1 MKAVTATDETHET
14 ANDGTGAPDLAGG
27 GRLSQSDLDSILLA
41 VENPVRRK
49 IIRRLSEEPG
59 YQLQL
64 SKELGLSQ
72 QLVAKHLDSMED
84 AGFVSSMLETSPRGP
99 KRKEYL
105 LRRSVSITI
114 DFAPSLFR
122 TRVFSFGASPGVM
135 EDSESSALI
144 ARMND
149 VLRYP
154 DEAAK
159 IGPLGEIISDLER
172 KLKQMEEERA
182 VLLYLRNLAMTEA
195 ARASGAFRG
204 TNRRKILHYLLREQN
219 DSVNRMSTTLGL
231 REQIVGDILV
241 EIEKELLEDRG
252 EEEEN

>member
-1 MKAVTATDETHET
+1 M
-14 ANDGTGAPDLAGG
+14 
-27 GRLSQSDLDSILLA
+27 SQSDLDSILLA
-41 VENPVRRK
+41 VENPARRK
-49 IIRRLSEEPG
+49 IFRRLSEQPG

-64 SKELGLSQ
+64 SRELGLSQ

-84 AGFVSSMLETSPRGP
+84 AGFVTSMLETSPRGP

-105 LRRSVSITI
+105 LRKSVSITI

-122 TRVFSFGASPGVM
+122 TRVFSFGASPGVV
-135 EDSESSALI
+135 EDSESYALI

-149 VLRYP
+149 VLRSP
-154 DEAAK
+154 DEAAR

-172 KLKQMEEERA
+172 KLRLMEEERA

-204 TNRRKILHYLLREQN
+204 RDRRKTLHYLLREQN
-219 DSVNRMSTTLGL
+219 DNLNRMSTTLGL
-231 REQIVGDILV
+231 REQIVGNILV
-241 EIEKELLEDRG
+241 EIEKELSAENDDG
-252 EEEEN
+252 DEEEN

>member
-1 MKAVTATDETHET
+1 M
-14 ANDGTGAPDLAGG
+14 
-27 GRLSQSDLDSILLA
+27 SQSDLDSILLA

-122 TRVFSFGASPGVM
+122 TRVFSFGASPGVV
-135 EDSESSALI
+135 EDSEGSALI

-149 VLRYP
+149 VLRSP
-154 DEAAK
+154 DEAAR
-159 IGPLGEIISDLER
+159 IGPLGEIISDLDR
-172 KLKQMEEERA
+172 KLRQMEEERA

-195 ARASGAFRG
+195 ARASGSFRG
-204 TNRRKILHYLLREQN
+204 RDRRKTLQYLLREQN
-219 DSVNRMSTTLGL
+219 DSLNRMSTTLGL

-241 EIEKELLEDRG
+241 EIEKELSDESDG
-252 EEEEN
+252 DEE

>member
-1 MKAVTATDETHET
+1 M
-14 ANDGTGAPDLAGG
+14 
-27 GRLSQSDLDSILLA
+27 SQSDLDSILLA

-49 IIRRLSEEPG
+49 IFRRLSEEPG

-64 SKELGLSQ
+64 SRELGLSQ
-72 QLVAKHLDSMED
+72 PLVAKHLDSMED
-84 AGFVSSMLETSPRGP
+84 AGFVTSMLETSPRGP

-122 TRVFSFGASPGVM
+122 TRVFSFGASPGVA

-149 VLRYP
+149 ALRSP
-154 DEAAK
+154 DDAAR
-159 IGPLGEIISDLER
+159 IGPLGEIISDLDR
-172 KLKQMEEERA
+172 KLRQMEEERA

-204 TNRRKILHYLLREQN
+204 RDRRKALHYLLREQN
-219 DSVNRMSTTLGL
+219 DNLNRMSTTLGL

-241 EIEKELLEDRG
+241 EIEKELSDENDDRD
-252 EEEEN
+252 EVEN

>member
-1 MKAVTATDETHET
+1 M
-14 ANDGTGAPDLAGG
+14 
-27 GRLSQSDLDSILLA
+27 SQSDLDSILVA

-49 IIRRLSEEPG
+49 ILRRLSEEPG

-64 SKELGLSQ
+64 SRELGLSQ

-122 TRVFSFGASPGVM
+122 TRVFSFGASPGVA

-149 VLRYP
+149 ALRSP
-154 DEAAK
+154 DDAAR
-159 IGPLGEIISDLER
+159 IGPLGEIISDLDR
-172 KLKQMEEERA
+172 KLRQMEEERA

-204 TNRRKILHYLLREQN
+204 RDRRKTLHYLLREQN
-219 DSVNRMSTTLGL
+219 DNLNRMSTTLGL
-231 REQIVGDILV
+231 REQIVGDILA
-241 EIEKELLEDRG
+241 EIEKELSDENDDG
-252 EEEEN
+252 NEEEN

>member
-1 MKAVTATDETHET
+1 M
-14 ANDGTGAPDLAGG
+14 
-27 GRLSQSDLDSILLA
+27 SQSDLDSILLA
-41 VENPVRRK
+41 VENPARRK
-49 IIRRLSEEPG
+49 IFRRLSEQPG

-64 SKELGLSQ
+64 SRELGLSQ

-84 AGFVSSMLETSPRGP
+84 AGFVTSMLETSPRGP

-105 LRRSVSITI
+105 LRKSVSITI

-122 TRVFSFGASPGVM
+122 TRVFSFGASPGVV

-149 VLRYP
+149 VLRSP
-154 DEAAK
+154 DEAAR

-172 KLKQMEEERA
+172 KLRLMEEERA

-204 TNRRKILHYLLREQN
+204 RDRRKTLHYLLREQN
-219 DSVNRMSTTLGL
+219 DNLNRMSTTLGL
-231 REQIVGDILV
+231 REQIVGNILV
-241 EIEKELLEDRG
+241 EIEKELSAENDDG
-252 EEEEN
+252 DEEEN

>member
-1 MKAVTATDETHET
+1 M
-14 ANDGTGAPDLAGG
+14 
-27 GRLSQSDLDSILLA
+27 SQSDLDSILVA

-64 SKELGLSQ
+64 SRELGLSQ

-122 TRVFSFGASPGVM
+122 TRVFSFGASPGVV

-149 VLRYP
+149 VLRSP
-154 DEAAK
+154 DEAAR

-172 KLKQMEEERA
+172 KLRLMEEERA

-204 TNRRKILHYLLREQN
+204 RDRRKTLHYLLREQN
-219 DSVNRMSTTLGL
+219 DNLNRMSTTLGL

-241 EIEKELLEDRG
+241 EIEKELSDESDG
-252 EEEEN
+252 DEEEN

>member
-1 MKAVTATDETHET
+1 MA
-14 ANDGTGAPDLAGG
+14 
-27 GRLSQSDLDSILLA
+27 QSDLDSILLT
-41 VENPVRRK
+41 VENPIRRR

-64 SKELGLSQ
+64 SRELGLSQ

-84 AGFVSSMLETSPRGP
+84 AGFVASIFETSPRGP

-122 TRVFSFGASPGVM
+122 TRVFSFGAIPGVK
-135 EDSESSALI
+135 EDSDSASLI

-154 DEAAK
+154 DEVSK
-159 IGPLGEIISDLER
+159 VGTLGEIISDVDR
-172 KLKQMEEERA
+172 KLKQMEEGRA
-182 VLLYLRNLAMTEA
+182 VLLYLRHLAMTEA
-195 ARASGAFRG
+195 ARASNSFRKKD
-204 TNRRKILHYLLREQN
+204 RRKMLKYLLHEQD
-219 DSVNRMSTTLGL
+219 DSVNTISASLGL
-231 REQIVGDILV
+231 QEQTVGDIV
-241 EIEKELLEDRG
+241 DEIEKEFS
-252 EEEEN
+252 

>member
-1 MKAVTATDETHET
+1 
-14 ANDGTGAPDLAGG
+14 
-27 GRLSQSDLDSILLA
+27 LSQSDLDSILLA

-84 AGFVSSMLETSPRGP
+84 AGFVTSMLETSPRGP

-149 VLRYP
+149 ALRSP
-154 DEAAK
+154 DEAAR

-172 KLKQMEEERA
+172 KLRQMEEERA

-195 ARASGAFRG
+195 ARARGTFRG
-204 TNRRKILHYLLREQN
+204 RDRRKTLQYLLREQN
-219 DSVNRMSTTLGL
+219 DGLYRMSTTLGL

-241 EIEKELLEDRG
+241 QIEKELSDENENQNED
-252 EEEEN
+252 EN

>member
-1 MKAVTATDETHET
+1 M
-14 ANDGTGAPDLAGG
+14 
-27 GRLSQSDLDSILLA
+27 SQSDLDSILLA

-49 IIRRLSEEPG
+49 IFRRLSEEPG

-122 TRVFSFGASPGVM
+122 TRVFSFGASPGVV
-135 EDSESSALI
+135 EDSEGSALI

-149 VLRYP
+149 VLRSP
-154 DEAAK
+154 DEAAR
-159 IGPLGEIISDLER
+159 IGPLGEIISDLDR
-172 KLKQMEEERA
+172 KLRQMEEERA

-195 ARASGAFRG
+195 ARASGSFRG
-204 TNRRKILHYLLREQN
+204 RDRRKTLQYLLREQN
-219 DSVNRMSTTLGL
+219 DSLNRMSTTLGL

-241 EIEKELLEDRG
+241 EIEKELSDEN
-252 EEEEN
+252 ENQNEEEN

>member
-1 MKAVTATDETHET
+1 M
-14 ANDGTGAPDLAGG
+14 
-27 GRLSQSDLDSILLA
+27 SQSDLDSILVA

-64 SKELGLSQ
+64 SRELGLSQ

-84 AGFVSSMLETSPRGP
+84 AGFVTSMLETSPRGP

-105 LRRSVSITI
+105 LRKSVSITI

-122 TRVFSFGASPGVM
+122 TRVFSFGASPGVA

-149 VLRYP
+149 VLRSP
-154 DEAAK
+154 DEAAR

-172 KLKQMEEERA
+172 KLRLMEEERA

-204 TNRRKILHYLLREQN
+204 RDRRKTLHYLLREQN
-219 DSVNRMSTTLGL
+219 DNLNRMSTTLGL

-241 EIEKELLEDRG
+241 EIEKELSAENDDG
-252 EEEEN
+252 DEEEN

>member
-1 MKAVTATDETHET
+1 MEE
-14 ANDGTGAPDLAGG
+14 
-27 GRLSQSDLDSILLA
+27 RLSQSDLDSILLA

-64 SKELGLSQ
+64 SKERGLSQ
-72 QLVAKHLDSMED
+72 QLVAKHLGSMED
-84 AGFVSSMLETSPRGP
+84 AGFASSMLETSPRGP

-105 LRRSVSITI
+105 RRRSVSITI
-114 DFAPSLFR
+114 DCGQSVFR
-122 TRVFSFGASPGVM
+122 TRGFSFGASPGVL
-135 EDSESSALI
+135 EDSESAALI

-149 VLRYP
+149 ALRSP

-172 KLKQMEEERA
+172 KLRQMEEERA

-195 ARASGAFRG
+195 ARASDAFRG
-204 TNRRKILHYLLREQN
+204 RDRRKTLQYLLREQN
-219 DSVNRMSTTLGL
+219 DNLNRMSTTLGL

-241 EIEKELLEDRG
+241 EIEKELSDENDDG
-252 EEEEN
+252 NEEEN

>member
-1 MKAVTATDETHET
+1 
-14 ANDGTGAPDLAGG
+14 
-27 GRLSQSDLDSILLA
+27 LSQSDLDSILLA

-64 SKELGLSQ
+64 ARELGLSQ
-72 QLVAKHLDSMED
+72 QLVAKHLGSMED
-84 AGFVSSMLETSPRGP
+84 AGFVSSILETSPRGP

-135 EDSESSALI
+135 EDSESTALI

-149 VLRYP
+149 ALRSP
-154 DEAAK
+154 DEAAR

-172 KLKQMEEERA
+172 KLRQMEEERA
-182 VLLYLRNLAMTEA
+182 VLLYLRNLAITEA

-204 TNRRKILHYLLREQN
+204 RDRRKTLRYLLREQN

-241 EIEKELLEDRG
+241 EIEKELWDED
-252 EEEEN
+252 ENQDEDDN

>member
-1 MKAVTATDETHET
+1 M
-14 ANDGTGAPDLAGG
+14 
-27 GRLSQSDLDSILLA
+27 SQSDLDSILVA

-49 IIRRLSEEPG
+49 IFRRLSEEPG

-64 SKELGLSQ
+64 SRELGLSQ

-84 AGFVSSMLETSPRGP
+84 AGFVTSMLETSPRGP

-122 TRVFSFGASPGVM
+122 TRVFSFGASPGVA
-135 EDSESSALI
+135 EDSENSALI

-149 VLRYP
+149 ALRSP
-154 DEAAK
+154 DEAAR
-159 IGPLGEIISDLER
+159 IGPLGEIIADLDR
-172 KLKQMEEERA
+172 KLREMEEERA

-204 TNRRKILHYLLREQN
+204 RDRRKALHYLLREQN
-219 DSVNRMSTTLGL
+219 DNLNRMSTTLGL

-241 EIEKELLEDRG
+241 EIEKELSDENDDRD
-252 EEEEN
+252 EVEN

>member
-1 MKAVTATDETHET
+1 M
-14 ANDGTGAPDLAGG
+14 
-27 GRLSQSDLDSILLA
+27 SQSDLDSILLA
-41 VENPVRRK
+41 VENPARRK
-49 IIRRLSEEPG
+49 IIRRLSEQPG

-64 SKELGLSQ
+64 SRELGLSQ

-84 AGFVSSMLETSPRGP
+84 AGFVTSMLETSPRGP

-105 LRRSVSITI
+105 LRKSVSITI

-122 TRVFSFGASPGVM
+122 TRVFSFGASPGVV

-149 VLRYP
+149 VLRSP
-154 DEAAK
+154 DEAAR

-172 KLKQMEEERA
+172 KLRLMEEERA

-204 TNRRKILHYLLREQN
+204 RDRRKTLHCLLREQN
-219 DSVNRMSTTLGL
+219 DNLNRMSTTLGL

-241 EIEKELLEDRG
+241 EIEKELSDENDNG
-252 EEEEN
+252 DEEEN

>member
-1 MKAVTATDETHET
+1 M
-14 ANDGTGAPDLAGG
+14 
-27 GRLSQSDLDSILLA
+27 SQSDLDSILLA

-49 IIRRLSEEPG
+49 IFRRLSEEPG

-84 AGFVSSMLETSPRGP
+84 AGFVTSMLETSPRGP

-122 TRVFSFGASPGVM
+122 TRVFSFGASPGVV
-135 EDSESSALI
+135 EDSEGSALI

-149 VLRYP
+149 VLRSP
-154 DEAAK
+154 DEAAR
-159 IGPLGEIISDLER
+159 IGPLGEIISDLDR
-172 KLKQMEEERA
+172 KLRQMEEERA

-204 TNRRKILHYLLREQN
+204 RDRRKTLQYLLREQN
-219 DSVNRMSTTLGL
+219 DSLNRMSTTLGL

-241 EIEKELLEDRG
+241 EIEKELWDENQN
-252 EEEEN
+252 EEEN

>member
-1 MKAVTATDETHET
+1 M
-14 ANDGTGAPDLAGG
+14 
-27 GRLSQSDLDSILLA
+27 SQSDLDSILLA

-72 QLVAKHLDSMED
+72 QLVAKHLVSMED
-84 AGFVSSMLETSPRGP
+84 AGFVTSMLETSPRGP

-135 EDSESSALI
+135 EDTESAALI

-149 VLRYP
+149 ALRSP

-159 IGPLGEIISDLER
+159 IGPLGEIISDLDR
-172 KLKQMEEERA
+172 KLRQMEEERA
-182 VLLYLRNLAMTEA
+182 VLLYLRNLAITEA

-204 TNRRKILHYLLREQN
+204 TDRRKTLQHLLREQN
-219 DSVNRMSTTLGL
+219 DSLYRMSTTLGL

-241 EIEKELLEDRG
+241 EIEKELWDED
-252 EEEEN
+252 ENQNEEEN

>member
-1 MKAVTATDETHET
+1 M
-14 ANDGTGAPDLAGG
+14 
-27 GRLSQSDLDSILLA
+27 SQSDLDSILVA

-49 IIRRLSEEPG
+49 ILRRLSEEPG

-64 SKELGLSQ
+64 SRELGLSQ
-72 QLVAKHLDSMED
+72 QLVAKHLDSMEN

-122 TRVFSFGASPGVM
+122 TRVFSFGASPGVA

-149 VLRYP
+149 ALRSP
-154 DEAAK
+154 DDAAR
-159 IGPLGEIISDLER
+159 IGPLGEIISDLDR
-172 KLKQMEEERA
+172 KLRQMEEERA

-195 ARASGAFRG
+195 RSWG
-204 TNRRKILHYLLREQN
+204 TSSSR
-219 DSVNRMSTTLGL
+219 
-231 REQIVGDILV
+231 
-241 EIEKELLEDRG
+241 
-252 EEEEN
+252 

>member
-1 MKAVTATDETHET
+1 M
-14 ANDGTGAPDLAGG
+14 
-27 GRLSQSDLDSILLA
+27 SQSDLDSILLA

-84 AGFVSSMLETSPRGP
+84 AGFVTSMLETSPRGP

-122 TRVFSFGASPGVM
+122 TRVFSFGASPGVV
-135 EDSESSALI
+135 EDSEGSALI

-149 VLRYP
+149 VLRSP
-154 DEAAK
+154 DEAAR
-159 IGPLGEIISDLER
+159 IGPLGEIISDLDR
-172 KLKQMEEERA
+172 KLRQMEEERA

-195 ARASGAFRG
+195 ARASGSFRG
-204 TNRRKILHYLLREQN
+204 RDRRKTLQYLLREQN
-219 DSVNRMSTTLGL
+219 DSLNRMSTTLGL

-241 EIEKELLEDRG
+241 EIEKELSDEN
-252 EEEEN
+252 ENQNEEEN

>member
-1 MKAVTATDETHET
+1 M
-14 ANDGTGAPDLAGG
+14 
-27 GRLSQSDLDSILLA
+27 SQSDLDSILVA

-49 IIRRLSEEPG
+49 ILRRLSEEPG

-64 SKELGLSQ
+64 SRELGLSQ

-122 TRVFSFGASPGVM
+122 TRVFSFGASPGVA

-149 VLRYP
+149 ALRSP
-154 DEAAK
+154 DDAAR
-159 IGPLGEIISDLER
+159 IGPLGEIISDLDR
-172 KLKQMEEERA
+172 KLRQMEEERA

-204 TNRRKILHYLLREQN
+204 RDRRKTLHYLLREQN
-219 DSVNRMSTTLGL
+219 DNLNRMSTTLGL

-241 EIEKELLEDRG
+241 EIEKELSDENDDRD
-252 EEEEN
+252 EVEN

>member
-1 MKAVTATDETHET
+1 
-14 ANDGTGAPDLAGG
+14 
-27 GRLSQSDLDSILLA
+27 LSQSDLDSILLA

-49 IIRRLSEEPG
+49 IFRRLSEEPG

-84 AGFVSSMLETSPRGP
+84 AGFVTSMLETSPRGP

-122 TRVFSFGASPGVM
+122 TRVFSFGASPGVV
-135 EDSESSALI
+135 EDSEGSALI

-149 VLRYP
+149 VLRSP
-154 DEAAK
+154 DEAAR
-159 IGPLGEIISDLER
+159 IGPLGEIISDLDR
-172 KLKQMEEERA
+172 KLRQMEEERA

-195 ARASGAFRG
+195 ARASGSFRG
-204 TNRRKILHYLLREQN
+204 RDRRKTLQYLLREQN
-219 DSVNRMSTTLGL
+219 DSLNRMSTTLGL

-241 EIEKELLEDRG
+241 EIEKELSDEN
-252 EEEEN
+252 ENQNEEEN

>member
-1 MKAVTATDETHET
+1 M
-14 ANDGTGAPDLAGG
+14 
-27 GRLSQSDLDSILLA
+27 SQSDLDSILLA

-49 IIRRLSEEPG
+49 IFRRLSEEPG

-84 AGFVSSMLETSPRGP
+84 AGFVTSMLETSPRGP

-122 TRVFSFGASPGVM
+122 TRVFSFGASPGVV
-135 EDSESSALI
+135 EDSEGSALI

-149 VLRYP
+149 VLRSP
-154 DEAAK
+154 DEAAR
-159 IGPLGEIISDLER
+159 IGPLGEIISDLDR
-172 KLKQMEEERA
+172 KLRQMEEERA

-195 ARASGAFRG
+195 ARASGSFRG
-204 TNRRKILHYLLREQN
+204 RDRRKTLQYRLREQN
-219 DSVNRMSTTLGL
+219 DRLNRMSTTLGL

-241 EIEKELLEDRG
+241 EIEKELSDESED
-252 EEEEN
+252 EDN

>member
-1 MKAVTATDETHET
+1 
-14 ANDGTGAPDLAGG
+14 
-27 GRLSQSDLDSILLA
+27 LSQSDLDSILLA
-41 VENPVRRK
+41 VENPARRK
-49 IIRRLSEEPG
+49 IFRRLSEQPG

-64 SKELGLSQ
+64 SRELGLSQ

-84 AGFVSSMLETSPRGP
+84 AGFVTSMLETSPRGP

-105 LRRSVSITI
+105 LRKSVSITI

-122 TRVFSFGASPGVM
+122 TRVFSFGASPGVV

-149 VLRYP
+149 VLRSP
-154 DEAAK
+154 DEAAR

-172 KLKQMEEERA
+172 KLRLMEEERA

-204 TNRRKILHYLLREQN
+204 RDRRKTLHYLLREQN
-219 DSVNRMSTTLGL
+219 DNLNRMSTTLGL
-231 REQIVGDILV
+231 REQIVGNILV
-241 EIEKELLEDRG
+241 EIEKELSAENDDG
-252 EEEEN
+252 DEEEN

>member
-1 MKAVTATDETHET
+1 M
-14 ANDGTGAPDLAGG
+14 
-27 GRLSQSDLDSILLA
+27 SQSDLDSILLA

-49 IIRRLSEEPG
+49 IFRRLSEEPG

-84 AGFVSSMLETSPRGP
+84 AGFVTSMLETSPRGP

-122 TRVFSFGASPGVM
+122 TRVFSFGASPGVV
-135 EDSESSALI
+135 EDSEGSALI

-149 VLRYP
+149 VLRSP
-154 DEAAK
+154 DEAAR
-159 IGPLGEIISDLER
+159 IGPLGEIISDLDR
-172 KLKQMEEERA
+172 KLRQMEEERA

-195 ARASGAFRG
+195 ARARGAFRG
-204 TNRRKILHYLLREQN
+204 RDRRKTLQYLLREQN
-219 DSVNRMSTTLGL
+219 DSLNRMSTTLGL

-241 EIEKELLEDRG
+241 EIEKELSDEN
-252 EEEEN
+252 ENQNEEEN

>member
-1 MKAVTATDETHET
+1 
-14 ANDGTGAPDLAGG
+14 
-27 GRLSQSDLDSILLA
+27 
-41 VENPVRRK
+41 
-49 IIRRLSEEPG
+49 
-59 YQLQL
+59 
-64 SKELGLSQ
+64 
-72 QLVAKHLDSMED
+72 MED

-122 TRVFSFGASPGVM
+122 TRVFSFGASPGVA

-149 VLRYP
+149 ALRSP
-154 DEAAK
+154 DEAAR
-159 IGPLGEIISDLER
+159 IGPLGEIIADLDR
-172 KLKQMEEERA
+172 KLREMEEERA

-204 TNRRKILHYLLREQN
+204 RDRRKALHYLLREQN
-219 DSVNRMSTTLGL
+219 DNLNRMSTTLGL

-241 EIEKELLEDRG
+241 EIEKELSDENDDRD
-252 EEEEN
+252 EVEN

>member
-1 MKAVTATDETHET
+1 
-14 ANDGTGAPDLAGG
+14 
-27 GRLSQSDLDSILLA
+27 LSQSDLDSILLA

-72 QLVAKHLDSMED
+72 QLVAKHLGSMEG
-84 AGFVSSMLETSPRGP
+84 AGFVTSMMETSPRGP

-149 VLRYP
+149 VLRSP
-154 DEAAK
+154 DEAAR

-172 KLKQMEEERA
+172 KLRQMEEERA

-204 TNRRKILHYLLREQN
+204 KDRRKALHYLLREQN

-241 EIEKELLEDRG
+241 EIEKELSDER

>member
-1 MKAVTATDETHET
+1 M
-14 ANDGTGAPDLAGG
+14 
-27 GRLSQSDLDSILLA
+27 SQSDLDSILLA
-41 VENPVRRK
+41 VENPARRK
-49 IIRRLSEEPG
+49 IIRRLSEQPG

-84 AGFVSSMLETSPRGP
+84 AGFVTSMLEMSPRGP

-122 TRVFSFGASPGVM
+122 TRVFSFGASPGVA

-149 VLRYP
+149 ALRSP
-154 DEAAK
+154 DEAAR

-172 KLKQMEEERA
+172 KLREMEEERA

-204 TNRRKILHYLLREQN
+204 RDRRKTLHFLLREQSDN
-219 DSVNRMSTTLGL
+219 LNRMSTTLGL

-241 EIEKELLEDRG
+241 EIEKELSDESDG
-252 EEEEN
+252 DEE

>member
-1 MKAVTATDETHET
+1 M
-14 ANDGTGAPDLAGG
+14 
-27 GRLSQSDLDSILLA
+27 SQSDLDSILVA

-49 IIRRLSEEPG
+49 ILRRLSEEPG

-64 SKELGLSQ
+64 SRELGLSQ

-122 TRVFSFGASPGVM
+122 TRVFSFGASPGVA

-149 VLRYP
+149 ALRSP
-154 DEAAK
+154 DDAAR
-159 IGPLGEIISDLER
+159 IGPLGEIISDLDR
-172 KLKQMEEERA
+172 KLRQMEEERA

-204 TNRRKILHYLLREQN
+204 RDRRKTLHYLLREQN
-219 DSVNRMSTTLGL
+219 DNLNRMSTTLGL

-241 EIEKELLEDRG
+241 EIEKELSDENDDG
-252 EEEEN
+252 NEEEN

>member
-1 MKAVTATDETHET
+1 M
-14 ANDGTGAPDLAGG
+14 
-27 GRLSQSDLDSILLA
+27 SQSDLDSILLA
-41 VENPVRRK
+41 VKNPVRRK

-122 TRVFSFGASPGVM
+122 TRVFSFGASPGVL
-135 EDSESSALI
+135 EDSESAALI

-149 VLRYP
+149 ALRSP

-172 KLKQMEEERA
+172 KLRQMEEERA

-195 ARASGAFRG
+195 ARASGAFRWKD
-204 TNRRKILHYLLREQN
+204 RRKTLRYLLREQN
-219 DSVNRMSTTLGL
+219 DSLNRMSTTLGL
-231 REQIVGDILV
+231 REQIVGNIIV
-241 EIEKELLEDRG
+241 EIEKELWDDDENQND
-252 EEEEN
+252 EEN

>member
-1 MKAVTATDETHET
+1 M
-14 ANDGTGAPDLAGG
+14 
-27 GRLSQSDLDSILLA
+27 SQSDFDSILLA

-49 IIRRLSEEPG
+49 IFRRLSEEPG

-64 SKELGLSQ
+64 SRELGLSQ

-84 AGFVSSMLETSPRGP
+84 AGFVTSMLETSPRGP

-122 TRVFSFGASPGVM
+122 TRVFSFGASPGVA

-149 VLRYP
+149 ALRSP
-154 DEAAK
+154 DDAAR
-159 IGPLGEIISDLER
+159 IGPLGEIISDLDR
-172 KLKQMEEERA
+172 KLRQMEEERA
-182 VLLYLRNLAMTEA
+182 VLLYIRNLAMTEA

-204 TNRRKILHYLLREQN
+204 RDRRKTLHYLLREQN
-219 DSVNRMSTTLGL
+219 DNLNRMSTTLGL

-241 EIEKELLEDRG
+241 EIEKELLDEDEN
-252 EEEEN
+252 EEEDEK

>member
-1 MKAVTATDETHET
+1 
-14 ANDGTGAPDLAGG
+14 
-27 GRLSQSDLDSILLA
+27 LSQSDLDSILVA

-49 IIRRLSEEPG
+49 ILRRLSEEPG

-64 SKELGLSQ
+64 SRELGLSQ

-84 AGFVSSMLETSPRGP
+84 AGFVTSMLETSPRGP

-122 TRVFSFGASPGVM
+122 TRVFSFGASPGVA

-149 VLRYP
+149 ALRSP
-154 DEAAK
+154 DDAER
-159 IGPLGEIISDLER
+159 IGPLGEIISDLDR
-172 KLKQMEEERA
+172 KLRQMEEERA

-204 TNRRKILHYLLREQN
+204 RDRRKTLHYLLREQN
-219 DSVNRMSTTLGL
+219 DNLNRMSTTLGL

-241 EIEKELLEDRG
+241 EIEKELSDENDDG
-252 EEEEN
+252 NEEEN

>member
-1 MKAVTATDETHET
+1 M
-14 ANDGTGAPDLAGG
+14 
-27 GRLSQSDLDSILLA
+27 SQSDLDSILVA

-49 IIRRLSEEPG
+49 ILRRLSEEPG

-64 SKELGLSQ
+64 SRELGLSQ

-122 TRVFSFGASPGVM
+122 TRVFSFGASPGVA

-149 VLRYP
+149 ALRSP
-154 DEAAK
+154 DDAAR
-159 IGPLGEIISDLER
+159 IGPLGEIISDLDR
-172 KLKQMEEERA
+172 KLRQMEEERA

-204 TNRRKILHYLLREQN
+204 RDRRKALHYLLREQN
-219 DSVNRMSTTLGL
+219 DNLNRMSTTLGL

-241 EIEKELLEDRG
+241 EIEKELSDENDDG
-252 EEEEN
+252 NEEEN

>member
-1 MKAVTATDETHET
+1 M
-14 ANDGTGAPDLAGG
+14 
-27 GRLSQSDLDSILLA
+27 SQSDLDSILLA

-122 TRVFSFGASPGVM
+122 TRVFSFGASPGVV
-135 EDSESSALI
+135 EDSEGSALI

-149 VLRYP
+149 VLRSP
-154 DEAAK
+154 DEAAR
-159 IGPLGEIISDLER
+159 IGPLGEIISDLDR
-172 KLKQMEEERA
+172 KLRQMEEERA

-204 TNRRKILHYLLREQN
+204 RDRRKTLQYLLREQN
-219 DSVNRMSTTLGL
+219 DSLNRMSTTLGL

-241 EIEKELLEDRG
+241 EIEKELWDENQN
-252 EEEEN
+252 EEEN

>member
-1 MKAVTATDETHET
+1 M
-14 ANDGTGAPDLAGG
+14 
-27 GRLSQSDLDSILLA
+27 SQSDLDSILLA

-72 QLVAKHLDSMED
+72 QLVAKHLDSMEG
-84 AGFVSSMLETSPRGP
+84 AGFVTSMLETSPRGP

-149 VLRYP
+149 VLRSP
-154 DEAAK
+154 DEAAR
-159 IGPLGEIISDLER
+159 IGPLGEIILDLER
-172 KLKQMEEERA
+172 KLRQMEEERA

-204 TNRRKILHYLLREQN
+204 TNRRKTLHYLLREQN

-241 EIEKELLEDRG
+241 EIEKELLDERED
-252 EEEEN
+252 EES

>member
-1 MKAVTATDETHET
+1 
-14 ANDGTGAPDLAGG
+14 
-27 GRLSQSDLDSILLA
+27 LSQSDLDSILLA
-41 VENPVRRK
+41 VKNPVRRK

-122 TRVFSFGASPGVM
+122 TRVFSFGASPGVL
-135 EDSESSALI
+135 EDSESAALI

-149 VLRYP
+149 ALRSP

-172 KLKQMEEERA
+172 KLRQMEEERA

-195 ARASGAFRG
+195 ARASGAFRWKD
-204 TNRRKILHYLLREQN
+204 RRKTLRYLLREQN
-219 DSVNRMSTTLGL
+219 DSLNRMSTTLGL
-231 REQIVGDILV
+231 REQIVGNILV
-241 EIEKELLEDRG
+241 EIEKELWDDDENQND
-252 EEEEN
+252 EEN

>member
-1 MKAVTATDETHET
+1 
-14 ANDGTGAPDLAGG
+14 
-27 GRLSQSDLDSILLA
+27 LSQSDLDSILVA

-49 IIRRLSEEPG
+49 ILRRLSEEPG

-64 SKELGLSQ
+64 SRELGLSQ

-122 TRVFSFGASPGVM
+122 TRVFSFGASPGVA

-149 VLRYP
+149 ALRSP
-154 DEAAK
+154 DDAAR
-159 IGPLGEIISDLER
+159 IGPLGEIISDLDR
-172 KLKQMEEERA
+172 KLRQMEEERA

-204 TNRRKILHYLLREQN
+204 RDRRKTLHYLLREQN
-219 DSVNRMSTTLGL
+219 DNLNRMSTTLGL

-241 EIEKELLEDRG
+241 EIEKELSDENDDG
-252 EEEEN
+252 NEEEN